1 MSHFRDGPPSIAD
14 ALHIR
19 AISSRLAPVV
29 RKLHGF
35 SFTSVAGAVS
45 GLLTRTENHVATTR
59 LEAMVHLA
67 ALGCRGV
74 HTPSIGRLRGWLNG
88 AIYNDIITALED
100 PVEDVAV
107 SNVVSPEGDIRLFTG
122 GWYDV
127 ACSVQDILTALSL
140 LSTSPWAASA
150 RKQVLPLL
158 RISERV
164 AARAGVPRNAM
175 GSGASRQ
182 PVDVTSTIIKDGRT
196 SVTFT
201 GEELTEMG
209 VALADIEPFIF
220 HSEHRDQLAT
230 EHLKHSSLQRRPLV
244 RTHNRI
250 VVALPTAIGPAVVM
264 HTIASA
270 RQANAIPDFHA
281 ALTQVQATAVL
292 SIGSRTWELR
302 DLRPTPVA
310 PAQAAF
316 FEAIG
321 RFDHGGPVH
330 LVYVPDDLVAVAADG
345 LHSWR
350 TIDSDI
356 VDRMADVRTE
366 LCADPTYRGGLT
378 MVVHGGVGRSFDAEP
393 KRPPADWHIL
403 ALHLSDFMLLGWDR
417 ELTALRA
424 WKILEQEQRAAESGP
439 IIYNVSGFPNLYA
452 CLIEHDFMIVPHFCE
467 PSVTSLALPTDSVAS
482 LRYRLRTRL
491 DSRGVMAADGKT
503 WVRVQR
509 MDNEKDPAE
518 DGSSVY
524 ARPDDV
530 ASGDLRACVTT
541 SNRVWWMTC
550 NGLPESPR
558 HRELGYM
565 IWEMALRWL
574 VPVASLLERQL
585 SPDAPHPLEYRIRF
599 HDLGDFSFASDSS
612 VSATCPPSVH
622 IGRRRILIE
631 CPSDYL
637 HAFRSDG
644 NVAERMMVDG
654 MLRGAY
660 ALARAPIPSSADFRE
675 MVQTIV
681 QTTDARHVAL
691 TTARTPEQDIYAAI
705 PLPPPRFPSPEDRA
719 WSTIG
724 LAQRAGWSGSS
735 GMIPNPSAESLLA
748 KAVDVVWHRV
758 RDRLCGLDRR
768 SVVQRCL
775 LNAAAIQKD
784 RLEWQIF
791 SSAILAMGDDQTD
804 TRNEGDAREAKR
816 GVSAL
821 ASRVTAEMAQCT
833 SPIDDGKACTERDL
847 DALLADVAT
856 LLACAA
862 QKDALHYG
870 LLENGVKVYANGS
883 LGFDP
888 SVQRQFYP
896 YLFALRGRQ
905 IWDGPEG
912 ESRPRW
918 SSDSVGQAAFDRA
931 FVAEFGLSVD
941 QYGRFVGHVADWL
954 VQRGVPYAW
963 VSRTKVLD
971 LLTQV
976 AAEDP
981 ARALAALVL
990 VPRDRWDESDPGSGS
1005 RSRDWYPW
1013 RFGRRLSVLRR
1024 PFVQLSRE
1032 PDSDVLLMPTL
1043 LEAAGR
1049 NLLEARWG
1057 QLPETLFDSEEM
1069 RSWIGATNA
1078 QLGHAFNEKVA
1089 AKLQGLGWYARAEV
1103 EMTELGGDAELG
1115 DVDVLAWRTGTG
1127 PVYAI
1132 ECKRLLHDRNLG
1144 EIGRRLRDYTD
1155 SSRGGR
1161 RTPIQKTLDRVTWLK
1176 ANTGGLERVTG
1187 LTVVKETVRSA
1198 LVTDDITPMQFS
1210 RRVGETLD
1218 YIVEYAGL
1226 AECFGTEE

>member
-1 MSHFRDGPPSIAD
+1 MS
-14 ALHIR
+14 
-19 AISSRLAPVV
+19 PVAC
-29 RKLHGF
+29 RTSWPRCF
-35 SFTSVAGAVS
+35 SF
-45 GLLTRTENHVATTR
+45 
-59 LEAMVHLA
+59 
-67 ALGCRGV
+67 
-74 HTPSIGRLRGWLNG
+74 
-88 AIYNDIITALED
+88 
-100 PVEDVAV
+100 
-107 SNVVSPEGDIRLFTG
+107 
-122 GWYDV
+122 
-127 ACSVQDILTALSL
+127 QSL
-140 LSTSPWAASA
+140 LGPHELESKSSPFFVSVSAS
-150 RKQVLPLL
+150 PP
-158 RISERV
+158 E
-164 AARAGVPRNAM
+164 AGVPRNAM
-175 GSGASRQ
+175 ASGAVRQ
-182 PVDVTSTIIKDGRT
+182 PVEVTSTIVKDGRA

-201 GEELTEMG
+201 RQALVGMG
-209 VALADIEPFIF
+209 VALADIAPFIF
-220 HSEHRDQLAT
+220 RSEHRNHLVT
-230 EHLKHSSLQRRPLV
+230 EHLKHSSLQHRPLV

-270 RQANAIPDFHA
+270 CQANAISDLQA
-281 ALTQVQATAVL
+281 ALTQVQASAVL

-310 PAQAAF
+310 EAQPAF

-321 RFDHGGPVH
+321 RFDSGGPVH

-345 LHSWR
+345 LHSCR
-350 TIDSDI
+350 TIRSD
-356 VDRMADVRTE
+356 VTNRVADVWTE

-378 MVVHGGVGRSFDAEP
+378 LVVHGGLGRSFDAEL

-403 ALHLSDFMLLGWDR
+403 ALHLPDFMLLGWDR
-417 ELTALRA
+417 ELSALRA
-424 WKILEQEQRAAESGP
+424 WKILEQERRVAEFGP
-439 IIYNVSGFPNLYA
+439 TIQNLSGFPNLYA
-452 CLIEHDFMIVPHFCE
+452 FLIDHDFMIVPNYCE
-467 PSVTSLALPTDSVAS
+467 LGANSLGLRTDSVAS
-482 LRYRLRTRL
+482 LRCRLRIRL
-491 DSRGVMAADGKT
+491 DSRGVMATDGKT

-509 MDNEKDPAE
+509 MDTEKDPAE
-518 DGSSVY
+518 DRSPIY
-524 ARPDDV
+524 ASPDYA
-530 ASGDLRACVTT
+530 ASGDLLACVTT

-550 NGLPESPR
+550 DALPDSRR
-558 HRELGYM
+558 HHELAYM

-574 VPVASLLERQL
+574 VPAAFLLEPQPSL
-585 SPDAPHPLEYRIRF
+585 DAPHPFEYRIRF
-599 HDLGDFSFASDSS
+599 PDIEDFSFASDRSEC
-612 VSATCPPSVH
+612 ATCPPNVH
-622 IGRRRILIE
+622 LGRRRILIE

-637 HAFRSDG
+637 CAFLSDG
-644 NVAERMMVDG
+644 NMAERMMVDA

-660 ALARAPIPSSADFRE
+660 ALARAPMPSAADLRE
-675 MVQTIV
+675 MVQTVV
-681 QTTDARHVAL
+681 QTTDARHVSL
-691 TTARTPEQDIYAAI
+691 TTSRTPEQAIFATI

-758 RDRLCGLDRR
+758 RDRLYGLDRR

-804 TRNEGDAREAKR
+804 TRKEGDAREAMR
-816 GVSAL
+816 AVSAL

-833 SPIDDGKACTERDL
+833 SPIDDGKPCTERDL

-856 LLACAA
+856 LLACAG

-870 LLENGVKVYANGS
+870 LLTKGVKVYANGS

-888 SVQRQFYP
+888 SVQRLVYP

-912 ESRPRW
+912 TSRPRW
-918 SSDSVGQAAFDRA
+918 SSDSVGQAGFDRA
-931 FVAEFGLSVD
+931 FVAEFGLSVG
-941 QYGRFVGHVADWL
+941 QYGRFVGHVADRL
-954 VQRGVPYAW
+954 VQQGVAYAW
-963 VSRTKVLD
+963 VPRTKVLD
-971 LLTQV
+971 LLADV

-981 ARALAALVL
+981 ARALAAFVL
-990 VPRDRWDESDPGSGS
+990 VPRDRWDDSDPGSGS

-1032 PDSDVLLMPTL
+1032 ADSDVLLMPTL
-1043 LEAAGR
+1043 LEAAAR

-1078 QLGHAFNEKVA
+1078 QLGHAFNERVA
-1089 AKLQGLGWYARAEV
+1089 AKLRSLGWCARAEV

-1115 DVDVLAWRTGTG
+1115 DVDVLAWRTGAG
-1127 PVYAI
+1127 PVYVI
-1132 ECKRLLHDRNLG
+1132 ECKRLMHDRSLG

-1155 SSRGGR
+1155 ASRGGR
-1161 RTPIQKTLDRVTWLK
+1161 RTPIQKTLDRVIWLK

-1187 LTVVKETVRSA
+1187 LAVTKETVRSA

-1210 RRVGETLD
+1210 QRVMETLD
-1218 YIVEYAGL
+1218 QVVDYARL
-1226 AECFGTEE
+1226 ADCFGTGE